1 MGKVSVAILMGRLM
15 SPNRWRRW
23 VLYFLAISTFIAAC
37 IVIIFIFAQC
47 SPPKTLWIP
56 TAGTCWNPSITNH
69 LDVALSSAYQV
80 LYGFDLWANS
90 AKRLVRIC
98 RFCPCGFRRYD
109 DLESSIEHEKEGW
122 SECLSRL
129 GDLVR
134 IFSSVWNVACPSD
147 QFSRPSASICAAV
160 KTSYLPTLT
169 ARSDFTC
176 TIPSFERGLKK
187 IDGNLGITV
196 DLLIWNA

>member
-1 MGKVSVAILMGRLM
+1 M

-56 TAGTCWNPSITNH
+56 TAGTCWNPKITNH
-69 LDVALSSAYQV
+69 LDVALSSAYQL
-80 LYGFDLWANS
+80 LYGFDLSTNIAF
-90 AKRLVRIC
+90 RLVRIC
-98 RFCPCGFRRYD
+98 RFCPCDLRRHD

-122 SECLSRL
+122 SECVSRL
-129 GDLVR
+129 GNLVR
-134 IFSSVWNVACPSD
+134 IFFSIWKVACPSD
-147 QFSRPSASICAAV
+147 QIVQSSASICAAV

-176 TIPSFERGLKK
+176 MIPSFERGLNHT
-187 IDGNLGITV
+187 DSAPGITV